1 LQGITTNAPRCYSLQ
16 LQVNK
21 QALFA
26 SAKRAGKNCASVAK
40 VIAPI
45 DAPYS
50 TAVIRDKLKKC
61 AIAFS
66 EESNQF

>member
-1 LQGITTNAPRCYSLQ
+1 
-16 LQVNK
+16 
-21 QALFA
+21 LFT

-40 VIAPI
+40 VIVAI

-50 TAVIRDKLKKC
+50 AAVIRDELKKC